1 MTAKIPESHRDLFD
15 RKSLA
20 HLATIMP
27 DGSPQVTPVWV
38 SYDGEHVLV
47 NSARGRVK
55 DRNMIERPR
64 VALNIQDPD
73 SLYRYLLIR
82 GTVIE
87 HTTEGAQAHINALT
101 LRYVGQR
108 EFVTPEGQV
117 RVLYKIL
124 PEHVTTGG

>member
-1 MTAKIPESHRDLFD
+1 MLNEIPESHRDLFD

-38 SYDGEHVLV
+38 SYDGKYVLV
-47 NSARGRVK
+47 NSARGRIK
-55 DRNMIERPR
+55 DRNMIERPK

-73 SLYRYLLIR
+73 TLYRYLLIR
-82 GTVIE
+82 GTVVE
-87 HTTEGAQAHINALT
+87 YTTDGAQAHIDELT
-101 LRYVGQR
+101 LKYTGRR
-108 EFVTPEGQV
+108 TFATPAGQV